1 VAQPRRTGRDLP
13 HPPVAARSRRLGHTN
28 SGDGAEGRGA
38 VKLRLHGT
46 PQECRRAVEELR
58 GLFEVV
64 SVSGVHPD
72 RGSGLLVRVY
82 LEVRLDDRPERPPGS
97 RNGSGPRRLRGGGH
111 GSVRQAPRRWQ

>member
-1 VAQPRRTGRDLP
+1 
-13 HPPVAARSRRLGHTN
+13 
-28 SGDGAEGRGA
+28 

-46 PQECRRAVEELR
+46 PQECRHAVEELG

-97 RNGSGPRRLRGGGH
+97 GNGSGARRFRGGEQ
-111 GSVRQAPRRWQ
+111 GSVRGQAPRRWQ